1 MDFTLYNNRKNKLQT
16 TITSTL
22 SLLQALKLTSA
33 HKRLTE
39 DAVRLADERFNLV
52 IIGEF
57 SRGKSTFINALLG
70 TNILPASA
78 NPTTNIISKIV
89 YGEQPKYVLFYKDGK
104 KQEISKEEFDLIKAQ
119 TEDKPDKFSLLKGLV
134 GKLKHEESHVD
145 FGNID
150 HAEISYPLSF
160 CENQVDV
167 VDTPGTNDL
176 NVGRIEIT
184 YRYLRVAEAA
194 ILVLSATQPL
204 SRTEKEFL
212 VEQVVGNNIKDI
224 FIVINYKDELKK
236 EEEARV
242 VKHVLDN
249 LQDVQDFSQRI
260 FLVSSKQ
267 ALLYRRK
274 QAGEVLKSKALM
286 NCPATL
292 EETGIEE
299 LETALAHFLSE
310 EKGNAKLKKYAERC
324 FLALKEAEHGI
335 TVQKEGLSHSLDDL
349 KAKLFEE
356 RPKFMKTKRLAGQ
369 ITQGLQVQLES
380 RQMDIEQMADM
391 TANKIKQAAIGSI
404 DSYDGNISELSGS
417 EIKYVVEKAVTPIQ
431 KQFIKDINALQ
442 NKLVQE
448 EVSQAAV
455 KLKQIWQDMDFDA
468 AALPI
473 TNRFAALGEISNVP
487 SRSYNETERSI
498 FTSAGAYL
506 AAGFLFGPA
515 VGICAAIASW
525 FATGGGNPFEDK
537 KRKIK
542 EQVRSQF
549 NNNLR
554 DFSKNIAEQYSKS
567 VQQICQEM
575 QTEVDERVG
584 EMNDQLQSLIQQK
597 ESRQQNVDDVLADL
611 DSKQQAIAALHNN
624 LNEVLR

>member
-1 MDFTLYNNRKNKLQT
+1 MDFTLYNNRKTKLQQ
-16 TITSTL
+16 TITTPL
-22 SLLQALKLTSA
+22 SVLQSLNLTSA
-33 HKRLTE
+33 YKRMTD
-39 DAVRLADERFNLV
+39 DAARLADERFNLV

-70 TNILPASA
+70 RSILPASA

-89 YGEQPKYVLFYKDGK
+89 YGEQEKYTLFYKDGK

-119 TEDKPDKFSLLKGLV
+119 TEDKPDKFSLLKGFV
-134 GKLKHEESHVD
+134 SKLKHEESHVD

-160 CENQVDV
+160 CENKVDV

-184 YRYLRVAEAA
+184 YRYLRQAEAA

-204 SRTEKEFL
+204 TRTEKEFL

-224 FIVINYKDELKK
+224 FIVINYKDEVIGQ
-236 EEEARV
+236 EERV

-260 FLVSSKQ
+260 FIVSSKQ

-274 QAGEVLKSKALM
+274 QAGEALKTKALL

-292 EETGIEE
+292 KETGIVE
-299 LETALAHFLSE
+299 LEVALGRFLSE

-324 FLALKEAEHGI
+324 YLALKEAEHGI
-335 TVQKEGLSHSLDDL
+335 AVQKEGLSHSLDDL

-356 RPKFMKTKRLAGQ
+356 RPKFMKTKSMAAQ
-369 ITQGLQVQLES
+369 ITQGLQMQLES
-380 RQMDIEQMADM
+380 RQMDIEQMADL

-404 DSYDGNISELSGS
+404 DGYDGNISELSGS

-431 KQFIKDINALQ
+431 KQFIKDINNLQ

-448 EVSQAAV
+448 EVAQAAE

-473 TNRFAALGEISNVP
+473 TNRFAALGEIHNVP
-487 SRSYNETERSI
+487 TNANNNDSLGTAVGSGLIVGALFGGI
-498 FTSAGAYL
+498 FGLLAGA
-506 AAGFLFGPA
+506 AAWFL
-515 VGICAAIASW
+515 S
-525 FATGGGNPFEDK
+525 GGANPFEDK

-542 EQVRSQF
+542 DQVRSQF
-549 NNNLR
+549 NSNLR
-554 DFSKNIAEQYSKS
+554 DFSKNIVDQYNKS

-575 QTEVDERVG
+575 QSEVDERVG

-611 DSKQQAIAALHNN
+611 DKKQQAIAGLQND

>member
-1 MDFTLYNNRKNKLQT
+1 MDFTLYNNRKTKLQQ
-16 TITSTL
+16 TITTTL
-22 SLLQALKLTSA
+22 SVLQSLNLTSA
-33 HKRLTE
+33 YKRMTD
-39 DAVRLADERFNLV
+39 DAARLADERFNLV

-70 TNILPASA
+70 RSILPASA

-89 YGEQPKYVLFYKDGK
+89 YGKQPKYVLFYKDGK
-104 KQEISKEEFDLIKAQ
+104 QQEISKEAFDLIKAQ
-119 TEDKPDKFSLLKGLV
+119 TEDKPDKFSLLKDFV

-184 YRYLRVAEAA
+184 YRYLRQAEAA

-204 SRTEKEFL
+204 TRTEKEFL

-224 FIVINYKDELKK
+224 FIVINYKDEVIGQ
-236 EEEARV
+236 EERI

-260 FLVSSKQ
+260 FIVRSKQ

-274 QAGEVLKSKALM
+274 QAGEALKTKALL

-292 EETGIEE
+292 KETGIEE
-299 LETALAHFLSE
+299 LETALARFLSE

-324 FLALKEAEHGI
+324 YLALREAEHGI

-356 RPKFMKTKRLAGQ
+356 RPKFMKTKRMAAQ
-369 ITQGLQVQLES
+369 ITQGLQIQLES
-380 RQMDIEQMADM
+380 RQMDIEQLADL

-404 DSYDGNISELSGS
+404 DGYDGNISELSGL

-431 KQFIKDINALQ
+431 KQFIKDINDLQ

-448 EVSQAAV
+448 EVAQAAE

-473 TNRFAALGEISNVP
+473 TNRFAALGEIHNVP
-487 SRSYNETERSI
+487 TNANNNDSLGTAVGSGLIVGALFGGI
-498 FTSAGAYL
+498 FGLLAGA
-506 AAGFLFGPA
+506 AAWFL
-515 VGICAAIASW
+515 S
-525 FATGGGNPFEDK
+525 GGANPFEDK

-542 EQVRSQF
+542 EQVLSQF
-549 NNNLR
+549 NSNLR
-554 DFSKNIAEQYSKS
+554 DFSKNIVDQYNKS

-611 DSKQQAIAALHNN
+611 DKKQQAIAGLQND

>member
-1 MDFTLYNNRKNKLQT
+1 MDFTLYNNRKTKLQHN
-16 TITSTL
+16 ITSTL
-22 SLLQALKLTSA
+22 SLLQSIKLTNA

-39 DAVRLADERFNLV
+39 DAARLADERFNLV

-57 SRGKSTFINALLG
+57 SRGKSTFVNALLG
-70 TNILPASA
+70 KNILPASKEA
-78 NPTTNIISKIV
+78 TTNIISKIV

-119 TEDKPDKFSLLKGLV
+119 TEDKPDKFSLIKGFV
-134 GKLKHEESHVD
+134 SKLKHEESHVD

-184 YRYLRVAEAA
+184 YRYLRQAEAA

-204 SRTEKEFL
+204 TRTEKEFL

-224 FIVINYKDELKK
+224 FIVINYKDQVIG
-236 EEEARV
+236 EEERV
-242 VKHVLDN
+242 IQHVLDN

-260 FLVSSKQ
+260 FIVSSKQ

-274 QAGEVLKSKALM
+274 QAGEVLKSKALL

-292 EETGIEE
+292 AETGIEE
-299 LETALAHFLSE
+299 LETALARFLSE

-335 TVQKEGLSHSLDDL
+335 AVQKEGLSHSLDDL

-380 RQMDIEQMADM
+380 RQIDIEQMAEL

-431 KQFIKDINALQ
+431 KQFIQAINELQ
-442 NKLVQE
+442 NKLVHE
-448 EVSQAAV
+448 EVAQAAE

-473 TNRFAALGEISNVP
+473 TNRFATLGEISNVP
-487 SRSYNETERSI
+487 SRSSNETERSI

-549 NNNLR
+549 NSNLR
-554 DFSKNIAEQYSKS
+554 DFSKNIASQYNKS

-575 QTEVDERVG
+575 QTEVDERIG

-611 DSKQQAIAALHNN
+611 EKKQQTVVSLQND

>member
-1 MDFTLYNNRKNKLQT
+1 MDFTLYNNRKTKLQQ
-16 TITSTL
+16 TITTTL
-22 SLLQALKLTSA
+22 SVLQSLNLTSA
-33 HKRLTE
+33 YKRMTD
-39 DAVRLADERFNLV
+39 DAARLADERFNLV

-70 TNILPASA
+70 RSILPASA

-89 YGEQPKYVLFYKDGK
+89 YGKQPKYVLFYKDGK
-104 KQEISKEEFDLIKAQ
+104 QQEISKEAFDLIKAQ
-119 TEDKPDKFSLLKGLV
+119 TEDKPDKFSLLKDFV

-184 YRYLRVAEAA
+184 YRYLRQAEAA

-204 SRTEKEFL
+204 TRTEKEFL

-224 FIVINYKDELKK
+224 FIVINYKDEVIGQ
-236 EEEARV
+236 EERV

-260 FLVSSKQ
+260 FIVRSKQ

-274 QAGEVLKSKALM
+274 QAGEALKTKALL

-292 EETGIEE
+292 KETGIEE
-299 LETALAHFLSE
+299 LETALARFLSE

-324 FLALKEAEHGI
+324 YLALREAEHGI

-356 RPKFMKTKRLAGQ
+356 RPKFMKTKRMAAQ
-369 ITQGLQVQLES
+369 ITQGLQIQLES
-380 RQMDIEQMADM
+380 RQMDIEQLADL

-404 DSYDGNISELSGS
+404 DGYDGNISELSGL

-431 KQFIKDINALQ
+431 KQFIKDINDLQ

-448 EVSQAAV
+448 EVAQAAE

-473 TNRFAALGEISNVP
+473 TNRFAALGEIHNVP
-487 SRSYNETERSI
+487 TNANNNDSLGTAVGSGLIVGALFGGI
-498 FTSAGAYL
+498 FGLLAGA
-506 AAGFLFGPA
+506 AAWFL
-515 VGICAAIASW
+515 S
-525 FATGGGNPFEDK
+525 GGANPFEDK

-542 EQVRSQF
+542 EQVLSQF
-549 NNNLR
+549 NSNLR
-554 DFSKNIAEQYSKS
+554 DFSKNIVDQYNKS
-567 VQQICQEM
+567 MQQICQEM

-611 DSKQQAIAALHNN
+611 DKKQQAIAGLQND

>member
-1 MDFTLYNNRKNKLQT
+1 MDFTLYNKKKTNLQT

-22 SLLQALKLTSA
+22 SLLQSLNLTSA

-39 DAVRLADERFNLV
+39 DAARLADERFNLV

-89 YGEQPKYVLFYKDGK
+89 YGKQPKYVLFYKDGK
-104 KQEISKEEFDLIKAQ
+104 QQEISKEAFDLIKAQ
-119 TEDKPDKFSLLKGLV
+119 TEDKPDKFSLLKDFV

-184 YRYLRVAEAA
+184 YRYLRQAEAA

-204 SRTEKEFL
+204 TRTEKEFL
-212 VEQVVGNNIKDI
+212 VKQVVGNNIKDI
-224 FIVINYKDELKK
+224 FIVINYKDEVIGQ
-236 EEEARV
+236 EERV

-260 FLVSSKQ
+260 FIVSSKQ

-274 QAGEVLKSKALM
+274 QAGEALKTKALL

-292 EETGIEE
+292 KETGIEE
-299 LETALAHFLSE
+299 LETALARFLSE

-324 FLALKEAEHGI
+324 YLALREAEHGI
-335 TVQKEGLSHSLDDL
+335 AVQKEGLSHSLDDL

-356 RPKFMKTKRLAGQ
+356 RPKFMKTKRMATQ
-369 ITQGLQVQLES
+369 ITHGLQVQLES
-380 RQMDIEQMADM
+380 RQLDIEQLADL

-404 DSYDGNISELSGS
+404 DGTGFSVMMSSGLNILS
-417 EIKYVVEKAVTPIQ
+417 
-431 KQFIKDINALQ
+431 
-442 NKLVQE
+442 
-448 EVSQAAV
+448 
-455 KLKQIWQDMDFDA
+455 
-468 AALPI
+468 
-473 TNRFAALGEISNVP
+473 
-487 SRSYNETERSI
+487 
-498 FTSAGAYL
+498 
-506 AAGFLFGPA
+506 
-515 VGICAAIASW
+515 
-525 FATGGGNPFEDK
+525 
-537 KRKIK
+537 
-542 EQVRSQF
+542 
-549 NNNLR
+549 
-554 DFSKNIAEQYSKS
+554 
-567 VQQICQEM
+567 
-575 QTEVDERVG
+575 
-584 EMNDQLQSLIQQK
+584 
-597 ESRQQNVDDVLADL
+597 
-611 DSKQQAIAALHNN
+611 
-624 LNEVLR
+624 

>member
-1 MDFTLYNNRKNKLQT
+1 MDFTLYNNRKTKLQQ
-16 TITSTL
+16 TITTTL
-22 SLLQALKLTSA
+22 SVLQSLNLTSA
-33 HKRLTE
+33 YKRMTD
-39 DAVRLADERFNLV
+39 DAARLADERFNLV

-70 TNILPASA
+70 RSILPASA

-89 YGEQPKYVLFYKDGK
+89 YGEQEKYTLFYKDGK

-119 TEDKPDKFSLLKGLV
+119 TEDKTDKFSLLKGFV
-134 GKLKHEESHVD
+134 SKLKHEESHVD

-160 CENQVDV
+160 CENKVDV

-184 YRYLRVAEAA
+184 YRYLRQAEAA

-204 SRTEKEFL
+204 TRTEKEFL

-224 FIVINYKDELKK
+224 FIVINYKDEVIGQ
-236 EEEARV
+236 EERV

-260 FLVSSKQ
+260 FIVSSKQ

-274 QAGEVLKSKALM
+274 QAGEALKTKALL

-292 EETGIEE
+292 KETGIVE
-299 LETALAHFLSE
+299 LEVALGRFLSE

-324 FLALKEAEHGI
+324 YLALKEAEHGI

-356 RPKFMKTKRLAGQ
+356 RPKFMKTKSMAAQ
-369 ITQGLQVQLES
+369 ITQGLQMQLES
-380 RQMDIEQMADM
+380 RQMDIEQLADL

-404 DSYDGNISELSGS
+404 DGYDGNISELSGS

-431 KQFIKDINALQ
+431 KQFIKDINDLQ

-448 EVSQAAV
+448 EVAQAAE

-473 TNRFAALGEISNVP
+473 TNRFAALGEIHNVP
-487 SRSYNETERSI
+487 TNANNNDSLGTAVGSGLIVGALFGGI
-498 FTSAGAYL
+498 FGLLAGA
-506 AAGFLFGPA
+506 AAWFL
-515 VGICAAIASW
+515 S
-525 FATGGGNPFEDK
+525 GGANPFEDK

-549 NNNLR
+549 NSNLR
-554 DFSKNIAEQYSKS
+554 DFSKNIADQYNKS

-611 DSKQQAIAALHNN
+611 DKKQQTIAGLQNK

>member
-1 MDFTLYNNRKNKLQT
+1 M
-16 TITSTL
+16 
-22 SLLQALKLTSA
+22 
-33 HKRLTE
+33 
-39 DAVRLADERFNLV
+39 
-52 IIGEF
+52 
-57 SRGKSTFINALLG
+57 LG

-89 YGEQPKYVLFYKDGK
+89 YGKQPKYVLFYKDGK
-104 KQEISKEEFDLIKAQ
+104 QQEISKEEFDLIKAQ
-119 TEDKPDKFSLLKGLV
+119 TEDKPDKFSLLKGFV
-134 GKLKHEESHVD
+134 SKLKHEESHVD

-184 YRYLRVAEAA
+184 YRYLRQAEAA

-204 SRTEKEFL
+204 TRTEKEFL

-224 FIVINYKDELKK
+224 FIVINYKDEVIGQ
-236 EEEARV
+236 EERV

-260 FLVSSKQ
+260 FIVSSKQ

-274 QAGEVLKSKALM
+274 QAGEALKTKALL

-292 EETGIEE
+292 KETGIEE
-299 LETALAHFLSE
+299 LETALARFLSE

-324 FLALKEAEHGI
+324 YLALREAEHGI
-335 TVQKEGLSHSLDDL
+335 AVQKEGLSHSLDDL

-356 RPKFMKTKRLAGQ
+356 RPKFMKTKRMAAQ
-369 ITQGLQVQLES
+369 ITQGLQMQLES
-380 RQMDIEQMADM
+380 RQMDIEQLADL

-404 DSYDGNISELSGS
+404 DGYDGNISELSGS
-417 EIKYVVEKAVTPIQ
+417 EIKYVVEKAATPIQ
-431 KQFIKDINALQ
+431 KQFIKDINDLQ

-448 EVSQAAV
+448 EVAQAAE

-473 TNRFAALGEISNVP
+473 TNRFAALGEIHNVP
-487 SRSYNETERSI
+487 TNANNNDSLGTAVGSGLIVGALFGGI
-498 FTSAGAYL
+498 FGLLAGA
-506 AAGFLFGPA
+506 AAWFL
-515 VGICAAIASW
+515 S
-525 FATGGGNPFEDK
+525 GGGNPFEDK

-549 NNNLR
+549 NSNLR
-554 DFSKNIAEQYSKS
+554 DFSKNIADQYNKS

-611 DSKQQAIAALHNN
+611 DKKQQTIAGLQNK

>member
-1 MDFTLYNNRKNKLQT
+1 MDFTLYNNRKTKLQQ
-16 TITSTL
+16 TITTTL
-22 SLLQALKLTSA
+22 SVLQSLNLTSA
-33 HKRLTE
+33 YKRMTD
-39 DAVRLADERFNLV
+39 DAARLADERFNLV

-70 TNILPASA
+70 RSILPASA

-89 YGEQPKYVLFYKDGK
+89 YGKQPKYVLFYKDGK
-104 KQEISKEEFDLIKAQ
+104 QQEISKEAFDLIKAQ
-119 TEDKPDKFSLLKGLV
+119 TEDKPDKFSLLKDFV

-184 YRYLRVAEAA
+184 YRYLRQAEAA

-204 SRTEKEFL
+204 TRTEKEFL

-224 FIVINYKDELKK
+224 FIVINYKDEVIGQ
-236 EEEARV
+236 EERV

-260 FLVSSKQ
+260 FIVRSKQ

-274 QAGEVLKSKALM
+274 QAGEALKTKALL

-292 EETGIEE
+292 KETGIEE
-299 LETALAHFLSE
+299 LETALARFLSE

-324 FLALKEAEHGI
+324 YLALREAEHGI

-356 RPKFMKTKRLAGQ
+356 RPKFMKTKRMAAQ
-369 ITQGLQVQLES
+369 ITQGLQIQLES
-380 RQMDIEQMADM
+380 RQMDIEQLADL

-404 DSYDGNISELSGS
+404 DGYDGNISELSGL

-431 KQFIKDINALQ
+431 KQFIKDINDLQ

-448 EVSQAAV
+448 EVAQAAE

-473 TNRFAALGEISNVP
+473 TNRFAALGEIHNVP
-487 SRSYNETERSI
+487 TNANNNDSLGTAVGSGLIVGALFGGI
-498 FTSAGAYL
+498 FGLLAGA
-506 AAGFLFGPA
+506 AAWFL
-515 VGICAAIASW
+515 S
-525 FATGGGNPFEDK
+525 GGANPFEDK

-542 EQVRSQF
+542 EQVLSQF
-549 NNNLR
+549 NSNLR
-554 DFSKNIAEQYSKS
+554 DFSKNIVDQYNKS

-611 DSKQQAIAALHNN
+611 DKKQQAIAGLQND

>member
-1 MDFTLYNNRKNKLQT
+1 MDFTLYNNRKTKLQQ

-22 SLLQALKLTSA
+22 FLLQSLNLTSA
-33 HKRLTE
+33 HKRLTD

-89 YGEQPKYVLFYKDGK
+89 YGKQPKYVLFYKDGK
-104 KQEISKEEFDLIKAQ
+104 QQEISKEEFDLIKAQ
-119 TEDKPDKFSLLKGLV
+119 TEDKPDKFSLLKGFV
-134 GKLKHEESHVD
+134 SKLKHEESHVD

-184 YRYLRVAEAA
+184 YRYLRQAEAA

-204 SRTEKEFL
+204 TRTEKEFL

-224 FIVINYKDELKK
+224 FIVINYKDEVIGQ
-236 EEEARV
+236 EERV

-260 FLVSSKQ
+260 FIVSSKQ

-274 QAGEVLKSKALM
+274 QAGEALKTKALL

-299 LETALAHFLSE
+299 LETALARFLSE

-324 FLALKEAEHGI
+324 YLALKEAEHGI
-335 TVQKEGLSHSLDDL
+335 AVQKEGLSHSLDDL

-356 RPKFMKTKRLAGQ
+356 RPKFMKTKRMAAQ

-380 RQMDIEQMADM
+380 RQMDIEQLADL

-404 DSYDGNISELSGS
+404 GL
-417 EIKYVVEKAVTPIQ
+417 
-431 KQFIKDINALQ
+431 
-442 NKLVQE
+442 
-448 EVSQAAV
+448 
-455 KLKQIWQDMDFDA
+455 
-468 AALPI
+468 
-473 TNRFAALGEISNVP
+473 
-487 SRSYNETERSI
+487 
-498 FTSAGAYL
+498 
-506 AAGFLFGPA
+506 
-515 VGICAAIASW
+515 
-525 FATGGGNPFEDK
+525 
-537 KRKIK
+537 
-542 EQVRSQF
+542 
-549 NNNLR
+549 
-554 DFSKNIAEQYSKS
+554 
-567 VQQICQEM
+567 
-575 QTEVDERVG
+575 
-584 EMNDQLQSLIQQK
+584 
-597 ESRQQNVDDVLADL
+597 
-611 DSKQQAIAALHNN
+611 
-624 LNEVLR
+624 

>member
-1 MDFTLYNNRKNKLQT
+1 MDFTLYNNRKTKLQQ
-16 TITSTL
+16 TITTTL
-22 SLLQALKLTSA
+22 SVLQSLNLTSA
-33 HKRLTE
+33 YKRMTD
-39 DAVRLADERFNLV
+39 DAARLADERFNLV

-70 TNILPASA
+70 RSILPASA

-89 YGEQPKYVLFYKDGK
+89 YGKQPKYVLFYKDGK
-104 KQEISKEEFDLIKAQ
+104 QQEISKEAFDLIKAQ
-119 TEDKPDKFSLLKGLV
+119 TEDKPDKFSLLKDFV

-184 YRYLRVAEAA
+184 YRYLRQAEAA

-204 SRTEKEFL
+204 TRTEKEFL

-224 FIVINYKDELKK
+224 FIVINYKDEVIGQ
-236 EEEARV
+236 EERV

-249 LQDVQDFSQRI
+249 LQDVQDFSQHI
-260 FLVSSKQ
+260 FIVRSKQ

-274 QAGEVLKSKALM
+274 QAGEALKTKALL

-292 EETGIEE
+292 KETGIEE
-299 LETALAHFLSE
+299 LETALARFLSE

-324 FLALKEAEHGI
+324 YLALREAEHGI

-356 RPKFMKTKRLAGQ
+356 RPKFMKTKRMAAQ
-369 ITQGLQVQLES
+369 ITQGLQIQLES
-380 RQMDIEQMADM
+380 RQMDIEQLADL

-404 DSYDGNISELSGS
+404 DGYDGNISELSGL

-431 KQFIKDINALQ
+431 KQFIKDINDLQ

-448 EVSQAAV
+448 EVAQAAE

-473 TNRFAALGEISNVP
+473 TNRFAALGEIHNVP
-487 SRSYNETERSI
+487 TNANNNDSLGTAVGSGLIVGALFGGI
-498 FTSAGAYL
+498 FGLLAGA
-506 AAGFLFGPA
+506 AAWFL
-515 VGICAAIASW
+515 S
-525 FATGGGNPFEDK
+525 GGANPFEDK

-542 EQVRSQF
+542 EQVLSQF
-549 NNNLR
+549 NSNLR
-554 DFSKNIAEQYSKS
+554 DFSKNIVDQYNKS

-611 DSKQQAIAALHNN
+611 DKKQQAIAGLQND

>member
-1 MDFTLYNNRKNKLQT
+1 MDFTLYNSRKTKLQH

-22 SLLQALKLTSA
+22 SLLQSLKLTTT

-39 DAVRLADERFNLV
+39 DAARLADERFNLV

-57 SRGKSTFINALLG
+57 SRGKSTFVNALLG
-70 TNILPASA
+70 KNILPASKEA
-78 NPTTNIISKIV
+78 TTNIISKIV

-134 GKLKHEESHVD
+134 GRLKHEESHVD

-184 YRYLRVAEAA
+184 YRYLRQAEAA

-204 SRTEKEFL
+204 TRTEKEFL

-224 FIVINYKDELKK
+224 FIVINYKDQVIG
-236 EEEARV
+236 EEERV
-242 VKHVLDN
+242 IQHVLDN

-260 FLVSSKQ
+260 FIVSSKQ

-274 QAGEVLKSKALM
+274 QAGEVLKSKALL

-292 EETGIEE
+292 AETGIKE
-299 LETALAHFLSE
+299 LETALARFLSE

-335 TVQKEGLSHSLDDL
+335 AVQKEGLSHSLDDL

-380 RQMDIEQMADM
+380 RQIDIEKMADL

-417 EIKYVVEKAVTPIQ
+417 EIKYVVEKAVTPVQ
-431 KQFIKDINALQ
+431 KQFIKDINELQ

-448 EVSQAAV
+448 EVAQAAE

-487 SRSYNETERSI
+487 SRSSNETERSI

-549 NNNLR
+549 NSNLR
-554 DFSKNIAEQYSKS
+554 DFSKNIASQYSKS

-575 QTEVDERVG
+575 QTEVDERIG

-611 DSKQQAIAALHNN
+611 DKKQQAIAGLQND

>member
-1 MDFTLYNNRKNKLQT
+1 MDFTLYKKKKTNLQT

-22 SLLQALKLTSA
+22 SLLQSLNLTSA
-33 HKRLTE
+33 HKRLTD

-89 YGEQPKYVLFYKDGK
+89 YGKQPKYVLFYKDGK
-104 KQEISKEEFDLIKAQ
+104 QQEISKEAFDLIKAQ
-119 TEDKPDKFSLLKGLV
+119 TEDKPDKFSLLKDFV

-184 YRYLRVAEAA
+184 YRYLRQAEAA

-204 SRTEKEFL
+204 TRTEKEFL

-224 FIVINYKDELKK
+224 FIVINYKDEVIGQ
-236 EEEARV
+236 EDRV

-260 FLVSSKQ
+260 FIVSSKQ

-274 QAGEVLKSKALM
+274 QAGEALKTKALL

-292 EETGIEE
+292 KETGIEE

-324 FLALKEAEHGI
+324 YLALREAEHGI
-335 TVQKEGLSHSLDDL
+335 AVQKEGLSHSLDDL

-356 RPKFMKTKRLAGQ
+356 RPKFMKTKSMAAQ
-369 ITQGLQVQLES
+369 ITQGLQMQLES
-380 RQMDIEQMADM
+380 RQMDIEQLADL

-404 DSYDGNISELSGS
+404 DGYDGNISELSSS

-431 KQFIKDINALQ
+431 KQFIKDINDLQ

-448 EVSQAAV
+448 EVAQAAE

-473 TNRFAALGEISNVP
+473 TNRFAALSEISNTP

-498 FTSAGAYL
+498 FSSAGAYL

-515 VGICAAIASW
+515 VGICAAVASW

-537 KRKIK
+537 KCKIK

-549 NNNLR
+549 NSNLR
-554 DFSKNIAEQYSKS
+554 DFSKNIADQYNKS

-611 DSKQQAIAALHNN
+611 DKKQQTIAGLQNK

>member
-1 MDFTLYNNRKNKLQT
+1 MDFTLYNKKKTNLQQ
-16 TITSTL
+16 TINSTL
-22 SLLQALKLTSA
+22 SLLSSLNLTSA

-39 DAVRLADERFNLV
+39 DTARLADERFNLV

-89 YGEQPKYVLFYKDGK
+89 YGKQPKYVLFYKDGK
-104 KQEISKEEFDLIKAQ
+104 QQEISKEEFDLIKAQ
-119 TEDKPDKFSLLKGLV
+119 TEDKPDKFSLLKGFV
-134 GKLKHEESHVD
+134 SKLKHEESHVD

-184 YRYLRVAEAA
+184 YRYLRQAEAA

-204 SRTEKEFL
+204 TRTEKEFL

-224 FIVINYKDELKK
+224 FIVINYKDEVIGQ
-236 EEEARV
+236 EERV

-260 FLVSSKQ
+260 FIVSSKQ

-274 QAGEVLKSKALM
+274 QAGEALKTKALL

-292 EETGIEE
+292 KETGIEE
-299 LETALAHFLSE
+299 LETALACFLSE

-324 FLALKEAEHGI
+324 YLALREAEHGI
-335 TVQKEGLSHSLDDL
+335 AVQKEGLSHSLDDL

-356 RPKFMKTKRLAGQ
+356 RPKFMKTKSMAAQ
-369 ITQGLQVQLES
+369 ITQGLQMQLES
-380 RQMDIEQMADM
+380 RQMDIEQLADL

-404 DSYDGNISELSGS
+404 DGYDGNISELSGS

-431 KQFIKDINALQ
+431 KQFIKDINDLQ

-448 EVSQAAV
+448 EVAQAAE

-473 TNRFAALGEISNVP
+473 TNRFAALGEIHNVP
-487 SRSYNETERSI
+487 INANNNDSLGTAVGSGLIVGALFGGI
-498 FTSAGAYL
+498 FGLLAGA
-506 AAGFLFGPA
+506 AAWFL
-515 VGICAAIASW
+515 S
-525 FATGGGNPFEDK
+525 GGANPFEDK

-549 NNNLR
+549 NSNLR
-554 DFSKNIAEQYSKS
+554 DFSKNIADQYNKS

-611 DSKQQAIAALHNN
+611 DKKQQTIAGLQNK

>member
-1 MDFTLYNNRKNKLQT
+1 MDFTLYNNRKTKLQQ
-16 TITSTL
+16 TITTTL
-22 SLLQALKLTSA
+22 SVLQSLNLTSA
-33 HKRLTE
+33 YKRMTD
-39 DAVRLADERFNLV
+39 DAARLADERFNLV

-70 TNILPASA
+70 RSILPASA

-89 YGEQPKYVLFYKDGK
+89 YGEQEKYTLFYKDGK

-119 TEDKPDKFSLLKGLV
+119 TEDKPDKFSLLKGFV
-134 GKLKHEESHVD
+134 SKLKHEESHVD

-160 CENQVDV
+160 CENKVDV

-184 YRYLRVAEAA
+184 YRYLRQAEAA

-204 SRTEKEFL
+204 TRTEKEFL

-224 FIVINYKDELKK
+224 FIVINYKDEVIGQ
-236 EEEARV
+236 EERV

-260 FLVSSKQ
+260 FIVSSKQ

-274 QAGEVLKSKALM
+274 QAGEALKTKALL

-292 EETGIEE
+292 KETGIEE
-299 LETALAHFLSE
+299 LKTALAHFLSE

-324 FLALKEAEHGI
+324 YLALREAEHGI
-335 TVQKEGLSHSLDDL
+335 AVQKEGLSHSLDDL

-356 RPKFMKTKRLAGQ
+356 RPKFMKTKSMAAQ
-369 ITQGLQVQLES
+369 ITQGLQMQLES
-380 RQMDIEQMADM
+380 RQMDIEQLADL

-404 DSYDGNISELSGS
+404 DGYDGNISELSGS

-431 KQFIKDINALQ
+431 KQFIKDINELQ

-448 EVSQAAV
+448 EVAQAAE
-455 KLKQIWQDMDFDA
+455 KLKQSWQDMDFDA

-473 TNRFAALGEISNVP
+473 TNRFAALGEIHNVP
-487 SRSYNETERSI
+487 TNTNNNDSLGTAVGSGLIVGALFGGI
-498 FTSAGAYL
+498 FGLLAGA
-506 AAGFLFGPA
+506 AAWFL
-515 VGICAAIASW
+515 S
-525 FATGGGNPFEDK
+525 GGANPFEDK

-549 NNNLR
+549 NSNLR
-554 DFSKNIAEQYSKS
+554 DFSKNIADQYNKS

-611 DSKQQAIAALHNN
+611 DKKQQTIAGLQNK

>member
-1 MDFTLYNNRKNKLQT
+1 MDFTLYNNRKTKLQQ
-16 TITSTL
+16 TITTTL
-22 SLLQALKLTSA
+22 SVLQSLNLTSA
-33 HKRLTE
+33 YKRMTD
-39 DAVRLADERFNLV
+39 DAARLADERFNLV

-70 TNILPASA
+70 RSILPASA

-89 YGEQPKYVLFYKDGK
+89 YGEQEKYTLFYKDGK

-119 TEDKPDKFSLLKGLV
+119 TEDKPDKFSLLKGFV
-134 GKLKHEESHVD
+134 SKLKHEESHVD

-160 CENQVDV
+160 CENKVDV

-184 YRYLRVAEAA
+184 YRYLRQAEAA

-204 SRTEKEFL
+204 TRTEKEFL

-224 FIVINYKDELKK
+224 FIVINYKDEVIGQ
-236 EEEARV
+236 EERV

-260 FLVSSKQ
+260 FIVSSKQ

-274 QAGEVLKSKALM
+274 QAGEALKTKALL

-292 EETGIEE
+292 KETGIVE
-299 LETALAHFLSE
+299 LEVALGRFLSE

-324 FLALKEAEHGI
+324 YLALKEAEHGI
-335 TVQKEGLSHSLDDL
+335 AVQKEGLSHSLDDL

-356 RPKFMKTKRLAGQ
+356 RPKFMKTKSMAAQ
-369 ITQGLQVQLES
+369 ITQGLQMQLES
-380 RQMDIEQMADM
+380 RQMDIEQMADL

-404 DSYDGNISELSGS
+404 DVYDGNISELSGS

-431 KQFIKDINALQ
+431 KQFIKDINNLQ

-448 EVSQAAV
+448 EVAQAAE

-473 TNRFAALGEISNVP
+473 TNRFAALGEIHNVP
-487 SRSYNETERSI
+487 TNANNNDSLGTAVGSGLIVGALFGGI
-498 FTSAGAYL
+498 FGLLAGA
-506 AAGFLFGPA
+506 AAWFL
-515 VGICAAIASW
+515 S
-525 FATGGGNPFEDK
+525 GGANPFEDK

-549 NNNLR
+549 NSNLR
-554 DFSKNIAEQYSKS
+554 DFSKNIVDQYNKS

-575 QTEVDERVG
+575 QSEVDERVG

-611 DSKQQAIAALHNN
+611 DKKQQAIAGLQND

>member
-1 MDFTLYNNRKNKLQT
+1 MDFTLYKKKKTNLQT

-22 SLLQALKLTSA
+22 SLLQSLNLTSA
-33 HKRLTE
+33 NKRLTD

-89 YGEQPKYVLFYKDGK
+89 YGKQPKYVLFYKDGK
-104 KQEISKEEFDLIKAQ
+104 QQEISKEAFDLIKAQ
-119 TEDKPDKFSLLKGLV
+119 TEDKPDKFSLLKDFV

-184 YRYLRVAEAA
+184 YRYLRQAEAA

-204 SRTEKEFL
+204 TRTEKEFL

-224 FIVINYKDELKK
+224 FIVINYKDEVIGQ
-236 EEEARV
+236 EDRV

-260 FLVSSKQ
+260 FIVSSKQ

-274 QAGEVLKSKALM
+274 QAGEALKTKALL

-292 EETGIEE
+292 KETGIEE
-299 LETALAHFLSE
+299 LETALARFLSE

-324 FLALKEAEHGI
+324 YLALREAEHGI
-335 TVQKEGLSHSLDDL
+335 AVQKEGLSHSLDDL

-356 RPKFMKTKRLAGQ
+356 RPKFMKTKRMATQ

-380 RQMDIEQMADM
+380 RQLDIEQLADL

-404 DSYDGNISELSGS
+404 DGYDGNISELSGS

-431 KQFIKDINALQ
+431 KQFIKDINELQ

-448 EVSQAAV
+448 EVAQAAE
-455 KLKQIWQDMDFDA
+455 KLKQIWQDMDFDV

-473 TNRFAALGEISNVP
+473 TNRFAALSEISNTP

-498 FTSAGAYL
+498 FSSAGAYL

-515 VGICAAIASW
+515 VGICAAVASW

-549 NNNLR
+549 NSNLR
-554 DFSKNIAEQYSKS
+554 DFSKNIADQYNKS

-575 QTEVDERVG
+575 QTEVDERVS

-611 DSKQQAIAALHNN
+611 DKKQQTIAGLQNK

>member
-1 MDFTLYNNRKNKLQT
+1 MDFTLYNNRKTKLQQ
-16 TITSTL
+16 TITTTL
-22 SLLQALKLTSA
+22 SVLQSLNLTSA
-33 HKRLTE
+33 YKRMTD
-39 DAVRLADERFNLV
+39 DAARLADERFNLV

-70 TNILPASA
+70 RSILPASA

-89 YGEQPKYVLFYKDGK
+89 YGEQEKYTLFYKGGK

-119 TEDKPDKFSLLKGLV
+119 TEDKPDKFSLLKGV
-134 GKLKHEESHVD
+134 VSKLKHEESHVD

-160 CENQVDV
+160 CENKVDV

-184 YRYLRVAEAA
+184 YRYLRQAEAA

-204 SRTEKEFL
+204 TRTEKEFL

-224 FIVINYKDELKK
+224 VIVINYKDEVIGQ
-236 EEEARV
+236 EERV

-260 FLVSSKQ
+260 FIVSSKQ

-274 QAGEVLKSKALM
+274 QAGEALKIKALL

-292 EETGIEE
+292 KETGIEE
-299 LETALAHFLSE
+299 LETALARFLSE

-324 FLALKEAEHGI
+324 YLALREAEHGI
-335 TVQKEGLSHSLDDL
+335 AVQKEGLSHSLDDL

-356 RPKFMKTKRLAGQ
+356 RPKFMKTKSMAAQ
-369 ITQGLQVQLES
+369 ITQGLQMQLES
-380 RQMDIEQMADM
+380 RQMDIEQLADL

-404 DSYDGNISELSGS
+404 DGYDGNISELSGS

-431 KQFIKDINALQ
+431 KQFIKDINELQ

-448 EVSQAAV
+448 EVAQAAE

-473 TNRFAALGEISNVP
+473 TNRFAALSEISNTP

-498 FTSAGAYL
+498 FSSAGAYL

-515 VGICAAIASW
+515 VGICAAVASW
-525 FATGGGNPFEDK
+525 FASGGGNPFEDK

-549 NNNLR
+549 NSNLR
-554 DFSKNIAEQYSKS
+554 DFSKNIADQYNKS

-611 DSKQQAIAALHNN
+611 DKKQQTIADLQNK

>member
-1 MDFTLYNNRKNKLQT
+1 MDFTLYNNRKTKLQQ
-16 TITSTL
+16 TITTTL
-22 SLLQALKLTSA
+22 SVLQSLNLTSA
-33 HKRLTE
+33 YKRMTD
-39 DAVRLADERFNLV
+39 DAARLADERFNLV

-70 TNILPASA
+70 RSILPASA

-89 YGEQPKYVLFYKDGK
+89 YGKQPKYVLFYKDGK
-104 KQEISKEEFDLIKAQ
+104 QQEISKEAFGLIKAQ
-119 TEDKPDKFSLLKGLV
+119 TEDKPDKFSLLKDFV

-184 YRYLRVAEAA
+184 YRYLRQAEAA

-204 SRTEKEFL
+204 TRTEKEFL

-224 FIVINYKDELKK
+224 FIVINYKDEVIGQ
-236 EEEARV
+236 EERV

-260 FLVSSKQ
+260 FIVRSKQ

-274 QAGEVLKSKALM
+274 QAGEALKTKALL

-292 EETGIEE
+292 KETGIEE
-299 LETALAHFLSE
+299 LETALARFLSE

-324 FLALKEAEHGI
+324 YLALREAEHGI

-356 RPKFMKTKRLAGQ
+356 RPKFMKTKRMAAQ
-369 ITQGLQVQLES
+369 ITQGLQIQLES
-380 RQMDIEQMADM
+380 RQMDIEQLADL

-404 DSYDGNISELSGS
+404 DGYDGNISELSGL

-431 KQFIKDINALQ
+431 KQFIKDINDLQ

-448 EVSQAAV
+448 EVAQAAE

-473 TNRFAALGEISNVP
+473 TNRFAALGEIHNVP
-487 SRSYNETERSI
+487 TNANNNDSLGTAVGSGLIVGALFGGI
-498 FTSAGAYL
+498 FGLLAGA
-506 AAGFLFGPA
+506 AAWFL
-515 VGICAAIASW
+515 S
-525 FATGGGNPFEDK
+525 GGANPFEDK

-542 EQVRSQF
+542 EQVLSQF
-549 NNNLR
+549 NSNLR
-554 DFSKNIAEQYSKS
+554 DFSKNIVDQYNKS

-611 DSKQQAIAALHNN
+611 DKKQQAIAGLQND